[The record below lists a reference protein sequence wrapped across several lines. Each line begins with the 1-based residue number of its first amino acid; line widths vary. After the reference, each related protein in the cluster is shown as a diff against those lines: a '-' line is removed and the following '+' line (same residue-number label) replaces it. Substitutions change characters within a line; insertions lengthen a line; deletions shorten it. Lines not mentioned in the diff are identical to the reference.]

1 MLGDVQAFPIPPR
14 PPEPSP
20 AARPYD
26 GSFMRTAAAPPAR
39 GEKAMQNDV
48 YRITR
53 HELTELVSP
62 RAAERMLDD
71 ALRASGQS
79 PETIGAAAMRKL
91 LLGPVRRQLAT
102 VLPKQGLTRSL
113 KRIAADVAKVAKT
126 GSAPTQAPSF
136 ANGAGGARAEAAR
149 GAAEAHLID
158 ASGGM
163 SALDAAVKRSSV
175 YLPDL
180 PSLRLTPAPAARLT
194 GTAGVAAA
202 GVAPDAA
209 PTAAK
214 AGAALS
220 AATAPAASHP
230 SPPAPAAVLDAAAMD
245 AAVRIFGALE
255 TVRQVVI
262 VRGTRVALERGEA
275 VDARR
280 LPTLVR
286 STRLLLA
293 RGGNLRVLSLEH
305 PQGVL
310 FVFPMGADAIVVV
323 TRPNVNIGAVLAAR
337 AAFEE
342 AA

>member
-1 MLGDVQAFPIPPR
+1 
-14 PPEPSP
+14 
-20 AARPYD
+20 
-26 GSFMRTAAAPPAR
+26 
-39 GEKAMQNDV
+39 MQNDV

-79 PETIGAAAMRKL
+79 PETIGATAMRKL

-113 KRIAADVAKVAKT
+113 KRIAADVARVTKT
-126 GSAPTQAPSF
+126 GSAPAPASSF
-136 ANGAGGARAEAAR
+136 ADEASGAHADAAR
-149 GAAEAHLID
+149 GAAEVRRFD

-180 PSLRLTPAPAARLT
+180 PSLRLTPTPAARLT
-194 GTAGVAAA
+194 GTAG
-202 GVAPDAA
+202 APATGLA
-209 PTAAK
+209 PAPTPTAATQ
-214 AGAALS
+214 GAAPS
-220 AATAPAASHP
+220 AATAPSASPP
-230 SPPAPAAVLDAAAMD
+230 SPPAPATVLDDTAMD

-262 VRGTRVALERGEA
+262 VRGNRVALERGEA